1 MIDDRRKVFYRPSS
15 IVYRLLLS
23 LVTVFMKLKI
33 AVIVALAVLLQ
44 TLLRGFWE
52 PLKYIDLPLVVV
64 TYFALRRDV
73 VLALVV
79 GCAAGLATDAF
90 SGGLLGANGFTKT
103 LIAYLIAA
111 LVTRVMLDN
120 PLARIP
126 VMAGAAALDT
136 LVYYLLHQLFGQPAL
151 ESLVVVVAYKL
162 IATTIVGT
170 FLFYL
175 LDPFFSERGRV
186 RRQFAFRRRAA
197 RRLVRR

>member
-1 MIDDRRKVFYRPSS
+1 
-15 IVYRLLLS
+15 
-23 LVTVFMKLKI
+23 MKLKI
-33 AVIVALAVLLQ
+33 VVIVALAVLLQ
-44 TLLRGFWE
+44 TLLRQFWE
-52 PLKYIDLPLVVV
+52 PLKYIDLPLIVV

-79 GCAAGLATDAF
+79 GCVTGLATDAF

-120 PLARIP
+120 PLVRIP
-126 VMAGAAALDT
+126 VIAGAAALDGVIYF
-136 LVYYLLHQLFGQPAL
+136 LAHQLFGQPPAAPF
-151 ESLVVVVAYKL
+151 VATVAYKL
-162 IATTIVGT
+162 IATTVVGT
-170 FLFYL
+170 VLFYL

>member
-1 MIDDRRKVFYRPSS
+1 
-15 IVYRLLLS
+15 
-23 LVTVFMKLKI
+23 MKLKI
-33 AVIVALAVLLQ
+33 ALCVALAVLLQ
-44 TLLRGFWE
+44 TTLPKFWG
-52 PLKYIDLPLVVV
+52 PSVYSDLPLIVV

-79 GCAAGLATDAF
+79 GCVTGLATDAF

-120 PLARIP
+120 PLVRIP
-126 VMAGAAALDT
+126 VIAGAAALDGVIYF
-136 LVYYLLHQLFGQPAL
+136 LAHQMLGQRPLAPFV
-151 ESLVVVVAYKL
+151 ETVAYKL

-170 FLFYL
+170 FMFYL
-175 LDPFFSERGRV
+175 LDRIFSERARV

-197 RRLVRR
+197 RRSLVRR

>member
-1 MIDDRRKVFYRPSS
+1 
-15 IVYRLLLS
+15 
-23 LVTVFMKLKI
+23 MKLKI
-33 AVIVALAVLLQ
+33 AVCVVFAVLLQ
-44 TLLRGFWE
+44 TTLPRFWG
-52 PLKYIDLPLVVV
+52 PLVFVDLPLIVV

-79 GCAAGLATDAF
+79 GCVTGLATDAF

-126 VMAGAAALDT
+126 VLAGAAALDA
-136 LVYYLLHQLFGQPAL
+136 LVYFLLHQLFGQPVS
-151 ESLVVVVAYKL
+151 ESLVVVAAYKL

-175 LDPFFSERGRV
+175 LDPFFSERART

>member
-1 MIDDRRKVFYRPSS
+1 
-15 IVYRLLLS
+15 
-23 LVTVFMKLKI
+23 MKLKI
-33 AVIVALAVLLQ
+33 VVIVAFAVLLQ
-44 TLLRGFWE
+44 TLLRQFWE
-52 PLKYIDLPLVVV
+52 PLKYIDLPLIVV

-73 VLALVV
+73 VLALIV
-79 GCAAGLATDAF
+79 GCVTGLATDAF

-126 VMAGAAALDT
+126 VIAGAAALDGV
-136 LVYYLLHQLFGQPAL
+136 VYFLAHQMLGQRPLAPFV
-151 ESLVVVVAYKL
+151 ETVAYKL

-170 FLFYL
+170 FMFYL
-175 LDPFFSERGRV
+175 LDMIFSERARV

-197 RRLVRR
+197 RRSLVRR

>member
-1 MIDDRRKVFYRPSS
+1 
-15 IVYRLLLS
+15 
-23 LVTVFMKLKI
+23 MKLKI
-33 AVIVALAVLLQ
+33 AFVAAVAVLLQ
-44 TLLRGFWE
+44 TLLRQFWE

-73 VLALVV
+73 VLALAV
-79 GCAAGLATDAF
+79 GCLTGLATDAF
-90 SGGLLGANGFTKT
+90 SGGLLGGNGFSKT

-126 VMAGAAALDT
+126 VIAGAAALDAV
-136 LVYYLLHQLFGQPAL
+136 VYALLHQVFNQP
-151 ESLVVVVAYKL
+151 VQGRFVDTVAYKL

-170 FLFYL
+170 FLFYVF
-175 LDPFFSERGRV
+175 DIFFSDRART

-197 RRLVRR
+197 RRSVARR

>member
-1 MIDDRRKVFYRPSS
+1 
-15 IVYRLLLS
+15 
-23 LVTVFMKLKI
+23 MKLKI
-33 AVIVALAVLLQ
+33 AVCVVFAVLLQ
-44 TLLRGFWE
+44 TLLRQLWE
-52 PLKYIDLPLVVV
+52 PLKFIDLPLVVV

-73 VLALVV
+73 VLALAV
-79 GCAAGLATDAF
+79 GCVAGLATDAF

-111 LVTRVMLDN
+111 LVTRVMLDH

-126 VMAGAAALDT
+126 VIAGAAALDAV
-136 LVYYLLHQLFGQPAL
+136 VYALLHQMFGQPVL
-151 ESLVVVVAYKL
+151 RPLVETIAYKL

-175 LDPFFSERGRV
+175 FDIFFSERARV

-197 RRLVRR
+197 RRGGLARR

>member
-1 MIDDRRKVFYRPSS
+1 
-15 IVYRLLLS
+15 
-23 LVTVFMKLKI
+23 MKLKI
-33 AVIVALAVLLQ
+33 VVIVALAVLLQ
-44 TLLRGFWE
+44 TLLRQFWE
-52 PLKYIDLPLVVV
+52 PLKYIDLPLIVV

-79 GCAAGLATDAF
+79 GCVTGLATDAF

-120 PLARIP
+120 PLVRIP
-126 VMAGAAALDT
+126 VIAGAAALDGVIYF
-136 LVYYLLHQLFGQPAL
+136 LAHQMLGQRPLAPFV
-151 ESLVVVVAYKL
+151 ETVAYKL

-170 FLFYL
+170 FMFYL
-175 LDPFFSERGRV
+175 LDRIFSERARV

-197 RRLVRR
+197 RRSLVRR

>member
-1 MIDDRRKVFYRPSS
+1 
-15 IVYRLLLS
+15 
-23 LVTVFMKLKI
+23 MKLKI
-33 AVIVALAVLLQ
+33 GVCVALAVLLQ
-44 TLLRGFWE
+44 TTLRHYWQG
-52 PLKYIDLPLVVV
+52 LVYIDLPLIVI

-79 GCAAGLATDAF
+79 GCVTGLATDAF
-90 SGGLLGANGFTKT
+90 SGGLLGAHGFTKT
-103 LIAYLIAA
+103 LISYLIAA

-126 VMAGAAALDT
+126 VIAGAAALDAT
-136 LVYYLLHQLFGQPAL
+136 LYVLLHQIFRQPVL
-151 ESLVVVVAYKL
+151 RPFVETVTYKV

-175 LDPFFSERGRV
+175 FDIFFSDRART

-197 RRLVRR
+197 RRSLARR